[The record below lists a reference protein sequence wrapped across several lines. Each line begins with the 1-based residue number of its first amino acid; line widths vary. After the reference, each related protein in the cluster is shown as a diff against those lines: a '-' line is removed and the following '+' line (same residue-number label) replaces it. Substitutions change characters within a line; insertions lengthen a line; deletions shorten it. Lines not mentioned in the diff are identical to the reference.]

1 MLILCVFPPIWMG
14 GTCLA
19 LPPHYGGENIPPH
32 SGGELRII
40 APPYFWGG
48 HKKFPP
54 QGPEKWGGV
63 FPPRVLKSG
72 GAKTVPPHLWGEKGI
87 YALRHTSTARETAQI
102 TVDHFMTSIPPKN
115 SLIVRFFGIVLRTLS
130 TRAFFRKFS
139 DRSSR
144 RTPLPGPRHP
154 EHKKCSSEALK
165 KFAKTPT
172 DSYRKIFH
180 SFCYPDCSNRKKS

>member
-1 MLILCVFPPIWMG
+1 M
-14 GTCLA
+14 
-19 LPPHYGGENIPPH
+19 
-32 SGGELRII
+32 
-40 APPYFWGG
+40 
-48 HKKFPP
+48 KKCNSTA
-54 QGPEKWGGV
+54 
-63 FPPRVLKSG
+63 LKSRFS
-72 GAKTVPPHLWGEKGI
+72 AKNLTITIIVRFLTVNPEVSKRDRQFRCLEALLWC
-87 YALRHTSTARETAQI
+87 LRHTSTARETAHI

-115 SLIVRFFGIVLRTLS
+115 SLIVRFFGIILRTLS

-180 SFCYPDCSNRKKS
+180 TFCYPDCSNRKKS